1 MKGIA
6 VEVGPLARMLVGYAR
21 GDARIHPLVADALTR
36 LKVPPS
42 GLTSTLGRV
51 LARGLETELMAQYSL
66 QLLNLLRDNVA
77 GGDLAIVDNTKW
89 APSSWPAGQAAWSG
103 FTKPRGLAVALGR
116 HREPADP
123 RLPGRGAID
132 LDASPR
138 DEKGNPGADEAA
150 LVGTPVADPHRPLE
164 ILRTLHSF
172 DPCMACAAHVY
183 DADGRD
189 IVEVRVQ

>member
-1 MKGIA
+1 
-6 VEVGPLARMLVGYAR
+6 MLVGYAR
-21 GDARIHPLVADALTR
+21 GDARIHPLVAGALTR
-36 LKVPPS
+36 LKLPPTA
-42 GLTSTLGRV
+42 LMSTLGRV

-77 GGDLAIVDNTKW
+77 GGDLAIADNTKW
-89 APSSWPAGQAAWSG
+89 APASWPAGQARGVG
-103 FTKPRGLAVALGR
+103 FHEAPRGSLSHWVVIENQQIRNYQAVV
-116 HREPADP
+116 PSTWN
-123 RLPGRGAID
+123 
-132 LDASPR
+132 ASSR
-138 DEKGNPGADEAA
+138 DEKGNPGAYEAA
-150 LVGTPVADPHRPLE
+150 LVGTPVADPQRPLE